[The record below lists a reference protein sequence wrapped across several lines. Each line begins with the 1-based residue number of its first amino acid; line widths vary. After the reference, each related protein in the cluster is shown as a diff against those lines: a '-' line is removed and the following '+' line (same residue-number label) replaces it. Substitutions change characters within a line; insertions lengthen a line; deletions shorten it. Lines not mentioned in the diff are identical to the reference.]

1 MIGAEDTVETE
12 KIELE
17 SGLAKMRERDK
28 RRS

>member
-1 MIGAEDTVETE
+1 MTGAEDTVGTE